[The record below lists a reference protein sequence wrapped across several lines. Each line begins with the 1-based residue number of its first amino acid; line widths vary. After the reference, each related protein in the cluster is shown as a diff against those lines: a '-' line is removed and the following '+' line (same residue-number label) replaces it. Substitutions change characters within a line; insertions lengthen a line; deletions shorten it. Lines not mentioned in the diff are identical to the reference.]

1 LGPIVRAAV
10 LALTGLLSLTNFTSW
25 PAGSSI
31 PFSSAHSSWRRS
43 SSPSRSS
50 TFASYRVAGYG
61 SAAHAEAM
69 HQFWH
74 FPARYRLPE
83 MRKATVPQK
92 HYGCLAP
99 RTAVEAAMDPAK
111 VAQMAEAL
119 NRLAAA
125 DALSLLVA
133 CILTVL
139 DEARSL
145 VLQTD
150 RSASMRLSSD
160 CWRSS
165 SLGDIA
171 TRADIPEGRCLT
183 FHLEPVDSRLWRF
196 GYFQHACRLLLH
208 LGVSCRAISRRLRC
222 RANILCGEMIEWVV
236 ASPRTSPEIA

>member
-1 LGPIVRAAV
+1 MASWIIYPIQLSTFIVAALVLSLPIVHFRIV
-10 LALTGLLSLTNFTSW
+10 
-25 PAGSSI
+25 P
-31 PFSSAHSSWRRS
+31 RR
-43 SSPSRSS
+43 RIWE
-50 TFASYRVAGYG
+50 R
-61 SAAHAEAM
+61 AHAEAM

>member
-1 LGPIVRAAV
+1 
-10 LALTGLLSLTNFTSW
+10 
-25 PAGSSI
+25 
-31 PFSSAHSSWRRS
+31 
-43 SSPSRSS
+43 
-50 TFASYRVAGYG
+50 
-61 SAAHAEAM
+61 
-69 HQFWH
+69 
-74 FPARYRLPE
+74 

-92 HYGCLAP
+92 HYGCRAP
-99 RTAVEAAMDPAK
+99 RTVVEAAMDPAK

-133 CILTVL
+133 GILTLL

-208 LGVSCRAISRRLRC
+208 LGVQLSCDLPSLEMSRQHPLWRNDRVGRRFAANEPGDCLKFPVRRGPHYSFDRVVELDDLLPNRCHRRAAAIRPSGGTL
-222 RANILCGEMIEWVV
+222 
-236 ASPRTSPEIA
+236 SPESG